1 MKLIV
6 TSAHV
11 CKNQVIYSL
20 NIDTKYKMYN
30 IQTKIVSKKSE
41 KKTINRRKINYSHYR
56 EEEISRP

>member
-30 IQTKIVSKKSE
+30 LQTKIVSKKSE
-41 KKTINRRKINYSHYR
+41 KKL
-56 EEEISRP
+56 